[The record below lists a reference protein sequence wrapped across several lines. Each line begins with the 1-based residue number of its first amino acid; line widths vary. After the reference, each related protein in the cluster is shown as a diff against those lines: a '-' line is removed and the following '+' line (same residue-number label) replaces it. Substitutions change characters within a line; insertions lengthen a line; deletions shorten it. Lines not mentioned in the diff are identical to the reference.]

1 MRAAQAGDAEDDAR
15 ARVFFTLAL
24 TGWSVA
30 MSQLRRMV
38 LGPDVG
44 MDELRREVARTVASF
59 PK

>member
-1 MRAAQAGDAEDDAR
+1 MPSGHTTTSMVVALLLT
-15 ARVFFTLAL
+15 TLAL

-30 MSQLRRMV
+30 MPQLRRMV

-44 MDELRREVARTVASF
+44 MDELRREVARTLASF